1 MDEKRTE
8 ESAES
13 TGAESTGK
21 EGSGR
26 ARDRREFEEKLD
38 GYAEKFSRAVSDG
51 VKKLEDAFDKGKANL
66 RDDME
71 TKEESKRISGSPRMG
86 LILVIVG
93 ILWLLFTMGVLR
105 QPIFPILV
113 IILGA
118 YFLIR
123 RR

>member
-8 ESAES
+8 ENAES
-13 TGAESTGK
+13 TGTESAGP
-21 EGSGR
+21 GR

-51 VKKLEDAFDKGKANL
+51 VKKLEEAFDKGKSNL
-66 RDDME
+66 RADLE
-71 TKEESKRISGSPRMG
+71 TKEENKRISGSPRMG